1 MGGLK
6 DHWKILRKQGL
17 ECDLSLKEIFK
28 IWLLFETKLQGMC
41 GEKAMVIVW
50 GRGGGQRVERE
61 LPCEW
66 ISPSLPGISPQPS
79 ATAQPSSLPL
89 AVSVWGAITPASSLA
104 SCFSPLEAPTSHDAE
119 ALWALALSPASQA
132 HNFRTSHTDLCLA
145 APVTELW
152 ELQVSATCFPLPK
165 LPFHPPLL
173 RSFLTITQRKSSPFA
188 KNKPCPAPGQ
198 APPSLRASLHRPRR
212 PHFANEKTKAQRGKG
227 PSHAARRS
235 QRGRRDLHP
244 RTSTPKSQTSFLCE
258 CLVT

>member
-1 MGGLK
+1 M
-6 DHWKILRKQGL
+6 DF
-17 ECDLSLKEIFK
+17 S
-28 IWLLFETKLQGMC
+28 
-41 GEKAMVIVW
+41 
-50 GRGGGQRVERE
+50 
-61 LPCEW
+61 
-66 ISPSLPGISPQPS
+66 ISPRHRPSALSHSAAQFSPSRCLCLGSHHPGLLPGFLLQPPGGPHI
-79 ATAQPSSLPL
+79 A
-89 AVSVWGAITPASSLA
+89 
-104 SCFSPLEAPTSHDAE
+104 DAE

-198 APPSLRASLHRPRR
+198 APPSLRASPHRPRR

-244 RTSTPKSQTSFLCE
+244 RTSAPKSQTSFLRE